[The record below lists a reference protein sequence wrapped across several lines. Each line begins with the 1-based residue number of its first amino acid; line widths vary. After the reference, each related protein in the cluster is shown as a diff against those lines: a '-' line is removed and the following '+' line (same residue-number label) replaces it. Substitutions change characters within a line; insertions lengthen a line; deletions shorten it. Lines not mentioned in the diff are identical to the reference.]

1 MLTDTR
7 EDRGREQYIGDLW
20 EDGLEEPN
28 VVVSIF
34 TRSPES

>member
-7 EDRGREQYIGDLW
+7 EDRGREQYIEDLW

-28 VVVSIF
+28 VSIF